1 MRKLLIVGVAVLIAC
16 AGAYF
21 LIPGVRQAISNAT
34 SSQPPAQKPAAQ
46 APAPA
51 RQRVPVEVSRAR
63 EEKTTNDIRAVG
75 SLRSDESVQI
85 APEIAGR
92 VAEILFKEGE
102 DVAAGAPLVKLDDA
116 LARAEVTEAEARFDL
131 TKANFDRANQLA
143 RTGNVTERARDE
155 AVSAYQAAQAGVELA
170 RVRLAKHTLSAPFSG
185 TVGLRTTSLGA
196 YVPIGTVIV
205 NLEKIDELKVDFKVP
220 ELRLSEIRV
229 GQTVEVSVDAMP
241 NEKFAG
247 TIYAIDPLV
256 DANGRAL
263 QIRARLANADRRLRP
278 GLFARITIKGR
289 DQQNVVVV
297 PESAINPR
305 GGETFVYRVQDG
317 KAVETKVRLGERKG
331 GNVQIVEGLN
341 ADTTIVT
348 AGQQRLRDGIAV
360 EVVTS
365 GLPAAPG

>member
-1 MRKLLIVGVAVLIAC
+1 MRKLLIAGAGVLIVC
-16 AGAYF
+16 AAAYV
-21 LIPGVRQAISNAT
+21 LVPGFRQKT
-34 SSQPPAQKPAAQ
+34 SDAAPQPQAGQAADPAA
-46 APAPA
+46 AAS
-51 RQRVPVEVSRAR
+51 RQRAPVEVSKAR
-63 EEKTTNDIRAVG
+63 EEQASADIRAVG

-102 DVAAGAPLVKLDDA
+102 EVAAGVPLVKLDDA
-116 LARAEVTEAEARFDL
+116 LARAEVAEAEARFDL

-170 RVRLAKHTLSAPFSG
+170 RVRLAKHTLTAPFSG
-185 TVGLRTTSLGA
+185 VVGLRTASLGA

-220 ELRLSEIRV
+220 ELRLSEVRV
-229 GQTVEVSVDAMP
+229 DQTVEVSVDAMP
-241 NEKFAG
+241 NAKFAG

-263 QIRARLANADRRLRP
+263 QIRARLANADRILRP

-289 DQQNVVVV
+289 EEQKVVVV

-331 GNVQIVEGLN
+331 GNVQIIEGLN
-341 ADTTIVT
+341 ADTTVVT
-348 AGQQRLRDGIAV
+348 AGHQRLRDGMNV
-360 EVVTS
+360 EIVTS
-365 GLPAAPG
+365 GMPAAPS